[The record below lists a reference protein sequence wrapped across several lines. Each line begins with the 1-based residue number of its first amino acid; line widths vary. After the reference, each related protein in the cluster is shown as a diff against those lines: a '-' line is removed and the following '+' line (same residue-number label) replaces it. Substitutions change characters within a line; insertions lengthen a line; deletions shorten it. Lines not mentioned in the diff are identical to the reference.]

1 MLGSSS
7 PLSELYKSAD
17 YDMVQHLIMSGIP
30 VITALSLKTDPDQ
43 QSDHELSYHSYHGL
57 V

>member
-1 MLGSSS
+1 M
-7 PLSELYKSAD
+7 A
-17 YDMVQHLIMSGIP
+17 QHLIMSGIP

-43 QSDHELSYHSYHGL
+43 QLDHEHRYHGL